1 MTDDFLSGQDILE
14 DTFTIQESDWDWG
27 VTGMFLP
34 EYKFVLI
41 SVKDGSTSC
50 HKIYVLTFDG
60 VKP

>member
-1 MTDDFLSGQDILE
+1 MTDDFLSRQDILE

-41 SVKDGSTSC
+41 SVKDGRAKKKGQKHLSSAS
-50 HKIYVLTFDG
+50 
-60 VKP
+60 